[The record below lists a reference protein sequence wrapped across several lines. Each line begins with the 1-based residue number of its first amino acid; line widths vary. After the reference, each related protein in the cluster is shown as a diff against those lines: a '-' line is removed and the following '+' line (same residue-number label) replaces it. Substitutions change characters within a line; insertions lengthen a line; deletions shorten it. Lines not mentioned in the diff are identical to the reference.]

1 MSSDTEADDAVTR
14 AASPTAS
21 LTVTRAASPTVTR
34 AASPTVTR
42 AASPTASPTVTV
54 GDVAEKAVHTAV
66 SFLQVCDITYY

>member
-21 LTVTRAASPTVTR
+21 LTVTR